1 MYRRKIIPGVVMKP
15 YPKNSVPKGRGSQPC
30 LRPAFIRL
38 SALALALLMSL
49 SLSLTRH
56 SARAQSGRRLTL
68 MVYLCGSDLEEDGG
82 AASIDLREML
92 SALPADGSV
101 ALLVLASGAR
111 SWQLGIDPN
120 ENAVYE
126 VRQDGLQ
133 KLRSGPYESMGQS
146 ETLSGF
152 LAFAYQAYPA
162 EDYALILWNH
172 GAGPMMGVCFDS
184 RFTSGQQMDSLSL
197 NELGRALCNS
207 PFANRKLSWIG
218 FDACLMACVEVAS
231 AVAPYARYMIASQ
244 ETEPGSGWD
253 YGFISR
259 LSSGLSGGETAK
271 HIIDAYLADNAGTL
285 SPVSLS
291 CIDLDA
297 LEPLKREMANV
308 FGLLSSQV
316 SANSYV
322 QLARCRSQ
330 VKTIGSMVPF
340 DYDLIDLGDLV
351 RLYKDADITGA
362 QALEASLE
370 RAVVYNRA
378 NDPRLSGLSIYYPF
392 YNKDKYISPWS
403 IHYQGLD
410 FVPEYSGFVRSVSG
424 FWLGDP
430 LTDWRGAG
438 ALTPAA
444 DGQRTRLSF
453 QLNAQQA
460 AQFSHAR
467 LTVLELM
474 ENGQYIFTHAITQKK
489 ISKDG
494 TLHFSY
500 SGEAL
505 YMVDSNG
512 VPLTGSLGYLPLE
525 EGITIPAMLQRASD
539 DFISVP
545 WEMRP
550 VFLVYKETEP
560 GVFALAH
567 ILDKSGEETVF
578 GKSNIS
584 LSDYQDITFVDFTR
598 SPMTDEDGNLL
609 PFNSWD
615 VMKGQ
620 PCITNLS
627 IAKGPF
633 TPVLLKL
640 YDSDARY
647 AFLEVYDLQANV
659 FCAAPVPLPS
669 PHQVDVEVQRQ
680 TLINQEGF
688 RLDLSGCRI
697 ITGPEARLQLEF
709 SFINKRQPGLD
720 LYISR
725 LSSGQT
731 LLNPSQV
738 QQTMSQAKCPAG
750 ESGSF
755 FLNIPAEV
763 FQNAFLE
770 QVDDLSIDI
779 SATSGDK
786 SAALSK
792 RASLALNLNVQ
803 ALSGSPRD
811 SRLLARAARQGLD
824 YDLLAKQ
831 TDDPDKPQILMRVTN
846 HSQED
851 LLLPAQDWY
860 INGVEIRGNYRL
872 KGMLLPAGCRAF
884 VSFSTLTTGY
894 DELDEDL
901 LPVMDS
907 LTGFVRNDLAGQKE
921 RLAYELG
928 QAVGG
933 EQ

>member
-1 MYRRKIIPGVVMKP
+1 MKSQAQ
-15 YPKNSVPKGRGSQPC
+15 YSGSKGRGGHPC
-30 LRPAFIRL
+30 LRPAFLRL
-38 SALALALLMSL
+38 SALALALLMCL

-56 SARAQSGRRLTL
+56 SARAQADRRLTL
-68 MVYLCGSDLEEDGG
+68 MVYLCGSDLEEDAG
-82 AASIDLREML
+82 AASIDLHEMC

-111 SWQLGIDPN
+111 SWQLGIDPE

-126 VRQDGLQ
+126 VRQGRLQ
-133 KLRSGPYESMGQS
+133 KLRSGPYESMGQP

-152 LAFAYQAYPA
+152 LTYAYQACPA
-162 EDYALILWNH
+162 EDYALILWDH

-197 NELGRALCNS
+197 NELGQALRNS
-207 PFANRKLSWIG
+207 PFAARKLSWIG
-218 FDACLMACVEVAS
+218 FDACLMASMEVAS
-231 AVAPYARYMIASQ
+231 AVAPYAHYMIASQ

-259 LSSGLSGGETAK
+259 LSPGLSGGEAAK
-271 HIIDAYLADNAGTL
+271 HIIDAYLADNADTL

-297 LEPLKREMANV
+297 LEPLKRELASV

-316 SANSYV
+316 SANSYT
-322 QLARCRSQ
+322 QLARSRSQ
-330 VKTIGSMVPF
+330 AKAIGSMVPF

-351 RLYKDADITGA
+351 RLYKDAGITGA
-362 QALEASLE
+362 EALEAGLE
-370 RAVVYNRA
+370 KAIVYNRA
-378 NDPRLSGLSIYYPF
+378 NESRLTGLSIYYPF
-392 YNKDKYISPWS
+392 YNKDKYISPWAT
-403 IHYQGLD
+403 HYQGLD

-438 ALTPAA
+438 ALTPAS

-453 QLNAQQA
+453 QLSPQQA

-467 LTVLELM
+467 LTVLEQM
-474 ENGQYIFTHAITQKK
+474 ENDQYIFTHAITQKK

-494 TLHFSY
+494 VIHFTY

-505 YMVDSNG
+505 YMVDSSG
-512 VPLTGSLGYLPLE
+512 TPLTGSLGYLPLE
-525 EGITIPAMLQRASD
+525 EGVTIPALLNRASD
-539 DFISVP
+539 DITSVP

-560 GVFALAH
+560 GVFALAQ

-584 LSDYQDITFVDFTR
+584 LSDYQDITFVDFSR
-598 SPMTDEDGNLL
+598 SPMLDEDGQLL
-609 PFNSWD
+609 PFNAWD
-615 VMKGQ
+615 VMKGF
-620 PCITNLS
+620 PFISNLS
-627 IAKGPF
+627 MKKGPF
-633 TPVLLKL
+633 APALLKL

-659 FCAAPVPLPS
+659 FCAAPVRLPS
-669 PHQVDVEVQRQ
+669 PHRMDVEFQRQ

-688 RLDLSGCRI
+688 RLDLTNCMI
-697 ITGPEARLQLEF
+697 ITGPDARLQLEF
-709 SFINKRQPGLD
+709 SFFNRGQPNLD
-720 LYISR
+720 LYISQ

-731 LLNPSQV
+731 LLNPNQIL
-738 QQTMSQAKCPAG
+738 QTTAQARCPAG
-750 ESGSF
+750 KSGSF
-755 FLNIPAEV
+755 TLNIMAEV

-770 QVDDLSIDI
+770 QVDVLSIDI
-779 SATSGDK
+779 SAK
-786 SAALSK
+786 SEDESSVFSQ

-811 SRLLARAARQGLD
+811 SALLARANWQGLG

-831 TDDPDKPQILMRVTN
+831 TNDPDKPQILMRVTN
-846 HSQED
+846 HSRED

-860 INGVEIRGNYRL
+860 INGVEIRGNDRL

-884 VSFSTLTTGY
+884 VSFDTLTTGY
-894 DELDEDL
+894 SDESDEDL

-907 LTGFVRNDLAGQKE
+907 LTGFVRNDLTRQRE

-928 QAVGG
+928 QAADG
-933 EQ
+933 ENTY